1 MNIVQS
7 TSAVTEEVLLF
18 GHDDANLVGII
29 TDPPEDRRDPN
40 LPAVIL
46 LNPGLIHRV
55 GPHRLYVK
63 LARGLAERGH
73 VVLRFD
79 LSGIGES
86 RPRAEIVEGNH
97 GALLDTFEAMT
108 WLNWARGV
116 KGFILMGHCSGGWHS
131 LLVAHQ
137 APVVR
142 GVVAMD
148 IEAGGD
154 AWVRYDR
161 NRVYSQFY
169 RNYYLHGALPS
180 AGRWKRFLT
189 GKVDY
194 RSIARNVIHEII
206 GGAITTTVFRLRTVL
221 ARKAALPLPGDEL
234 VQSLANTVVALT
246 RDLAGRGVPVLFVHS
261 AGGTGAEFLDSLA
274 AELGSGTVDSGMV
287 RFERLPNT
295 DRLYTL
301 LASQEALLKVI
312 SEAVQTMPIREMTEQ
327 EQAQAVSP
335 GPPWGTERDTP

>member
-1 MNIVQS
+1 VNTVQS

-18 GHDDANLVGII
+18 GRDEANLVGII
-29 TDPPEDRRDPN
+29 TDPPEDRRDPD

-63 LARGLAERGH
+63 LARRLAAQGH
-73 VVLRFD
+73 VVFRFD

-86 RPRAEIVEGNH
+86 RPRAEIMD
-97 GALLDTFEAMT
+97 GASGAVVDTFDAMT
-108 WLNWARGV
+108 WLYWARGV

-131 LLVAHQ
+131 LLAAHQ
-137 APVVR
+137 TPVVC

-161 NRVYSQFY
+161 DRVHSQFY
-169 RNYYLHGALPS
+169 RNYYLRGALPS
-180 AGRWKRFLT
+180 ADRWKRFLT

-194 RSIARNVIHEII
+194 RGIARNVVHEII

-221 ARKAALPLPGDEL
+221 ARKAALSLPGDEMA
-234 VQSLANTVVALT
+234 QGLAKTVVTLT
-246 RDLAGRGVPVLFVHS
+246 RDLAERGTPVLFVHS
-261 AGGTGAEFLDSLA
+261 AGGTGAEFLDGIS
-274 AELGSGTVDSGMV
+274 AELGSGPSAGGRV

-301 LASQEALLKVI
+301 LAGREALVKVVC
-312 SEAVQTMPIREMTEQ
+312 EAARTMPLREMSEQ
-327 EQAQAVSP
+327 EYAQAVSP
-335 GPPWGTERDTP
+335 GPP

>member
-1 MNIVQS
+1 VNAVQP
-7 TSAVTEEVLLF
+7 TSALTEEVLLF
-18 GHDDANLVGII
+18 GQDEANLVGII

-63 LARGLAERGH
+63 LARALAEQGH

-86 RPRAEIVEGNH
+86 RPRAEIVAG
-97 GALLDTFEAMT
+97 GYDAVLDTFDAMS
-108 WLNWARGV
+108 WLHWVRGA

-131 LLVAHQ
+131 LLAAHE
-137 APVVR
+137 APTVY

-148 IEAGGD
+148 LEAGGD
-154 AWVRYDR
+154 AWIRYDR

-169 RNYYLHGALPS
+169 RNYYLRGALPS

-194 RSIARNVIHEII
+194 RSIARNVVHEIV
-206 GGAITTTVFRLRTVL
+206 GGAITTTLFRLRTTL
-221 ARKAALPLPGDEL
+221 ASKAALPLPGDE
-234 VQSLANTVVALT
+234 QAQTLANAVVTLT
-246 RDLAGRGVPVLFVHS
+246 RKLAERRVPVLFVHS
-261 AGGTGAEFLDSLA
+261 AGGTGAEFLDSIA
-274 AELGSGTVDSGMV
+274 AELGGGSLESGLV

-312 SEAVQTMPIREMTEQ
+312 CSAVRAMPITGSHEQ
-327 EQAQAVSP
+327 EQAQAISS
-335 GPPWGTERDTP
+335 GPS

>member
-1 MNIVQS
+1 
-7 TSAVTEEVLLF
+7 VTEDVLVF
-18 GHDDANLVGII
+18 GQEDANLVGII
-29 TDPPEDRRDPN
+29 TDPPEGRRDPN
-40 LPAVIL
+40 LPGVIL

-63 LARGLAERGH
+63 LARALAEQGH

-79 LSGIGES
+79 LSGVGES
-86 RPRAEIVEGNH
+86 RPRAEIVSGAH
-97 GALLDTFEAMT
+97 GAVLDTFDAMA
-108 WLNWARGV
+108 WLYWARGV

-131 LLVAHQ
+131 LLTAHESP
-137 APVVR
+137 PVC

-169 RNYYLHGALPS
+169 RNYYLHGVLPS

-194 RSIARNVIHEII
+194 RSIVRNVIHEIV
-206 GGAITTTVFRLRTVL
+206 GGAITTAVFRLRTVL
-221 ARKAALPLPGDEL
+221 ARKTALPLPGDEQ
-234 VQSLANTVVALT
+234 VQSLASMVVTLT
-246 RDLAGRGVPVLFVHS
+246 RNLAGRGVPVLFVHS
-261 AGGTGAEFLDSLA
+261 AGGTGAEFLDSIA
-274 AELGSGTVDSGMV
+274 AELGSGLSESGRV

-301 LASQEALLKVI
+301 LAGREAMLKVVL
-312 SEAVQTMPIREMTEQ
+312 EAVQAMPIREMSEQ
-327 EQAQAVSP
+327 QQAQAVSP
-335 GPPWGTERDTP
+335 GPP